1 MNQANQLAYVFRL
14 FTNASSN
21 LPLSV
26 NANNEKSQV
35 IDTTWLLSVLD
46 FIHLNL
52 GIIDNDDERDYDG
65 KQR

>member
-1 MNQANQLAYVFRL
+1 MNQANQLAYIFRL

-21 LPLSV
+21 LPLYV